1 MKFRTFKLSP
11 QLVQDIRRYSD
22 NLRSGFTLK
31 EDRLTV
37 HNLEDFRG
45 WIYWYTR
52 YSGASSTSEV
62 LSLFRWIEI
71 TVL

>member
-11 QLVQDIRRYSD
+11 QLVQDIRRYSG

-45 WIYWYTR
+45 WICWFSYGGTK
-52 YSGASSTSEV
+52 GTT
-62 LSLFRWIEI
+62 EI
-71 TVL
+71 LALYGWAQITYL

>member
-11 QLVQDIRRYSD
+11 QLVQDIRRYSG
-22 NLRSGFTLK
+22 NLRSGFTLRG
-31 EDRLTV
+31 DRLTV

-45 WIYWYTR
+45 WIYWYTN
-52 YSGASSTSEV
+52 SGTQGTGEV
-62 LSLFRWIEI
+62 LSLFRWVEL